1 MGYYID
7 LLDTALD
14 LHNQLSRS
22 KKLLRISSTAPD
34 IMTSKSHLFDRFV
47 VLISLS
53 SLPSLSL
60 LNQLYYIISHIL
72 RSTGKEFYDSAMKD
86 ISKIGGLSSV
96 LTGDSEFGSL
106 YLAAKQGLSVASQN
120 EVVMSLASSGVMN
133 SSNAS
138 SLVMAI
144 TLASSGAMNSSNAT
158 RLVTASALASSGA
171 MNSSNAASLVMA
183 STGILT
189 SSDSEKLKSQYLNT
203 AANNRVGDTTVSL
216 SDSEDS
222 SSQIIDG
229 VARNQMPKDVQVRAL
244 LHAPEQPQG
253 NVVDY
258 ATQPT
263 SIIKTSNNFERNSA
277 KRVEL
282 GQVEKFSF
290 SQIPGQ
296 QELVTGDGN
305 VMYCQYGCSL
315 QLGGSAIESCVY
327 DSPIDGH
334 GKSQDEFRTSSDERF
349 QRFMEMP
356 RNVLIQAYMASQ
368 DQLLCQQKETEHYS
382 DKCITMEKYI
392 ETLVAPKSENE
403 REWSLREHKLVLENK
418 TLKCRIKH
426 SYDKNLANVTENVRL
441 RKEKLKHLQTNVK
454 YSEKKRSIKATG
466 VKDYELCPY
475 SAKKRRKE
483 G

>member
-22 KKLLRISSTAPD
+22 KTLLRISSTAPD
-34 IMTSKSHLFDRFV
+34 FMTSKSHLFDRFV

-53 SLPSLSL
+53 SLSSLPL
-60 LNQLYYIISHIL
+60 LNQLYYIISHVL

-96 LTGDSEFGSL
+96 LTSDSEFGRL
-106 YLAAKQGLSVASQN
+106 YLAARQGLLVTSQN
-120 EVVMSLASSGVMN
+120 DVIMSLASSGVMN
-133 SSNAS
+133 SSNA
-138 SLVMAI
+138 
-144 TLASSGAMNSSNAT
+144 T
-158 RLVTASALASSGA
+158 
-171 MNSSNAASLVMA
+171 SLVMA

-189 SSDSEKLKSQYLNT
+189 SSDSEKLKSQYLNA

-222 SSQIIDG
+222 SPQIIDG
-229 VARNQMPKDVQVRAL
+229 VTRNQMPKDVQVRAL

-356 RNVLIQAYMASQ
+356 RNALIQAYIASQ

-403 REWSLREHKLVLENK
+403 REWSLQKHKLVLEIE
-418 TLKCRIKH
+418 TLKCRVKH

-441 RKEKLKHLQTNVK
+441 RKEKLEHLQTNVK

>member
-22 KKLLRISSTAPD
+22 KTLLRISSTAPD
-34 IMTSKSHLFDRFV
+34 FMTSKSHLFDRFV

-53 SLPSLSL
+53 SLSSLPL

-96 LTGDSEFGSL
+96 LTSDSEFGRL
-106 YLAAKQGLSVASQN
+106 YLAARQGLLVTSQN
-120 EVVMSLASSGVMN
+120 DVVMS
-133 SSNAS
+133 
-138 SLVMAI
+138 
-144 TLASSGAMNSSNAT
+144 LASSGAMNSSNAT
-158 RLVTASALASSGA
+158 SLVTASALASSGA
-171 MNSSNAASLVMA
+171 MNSSNATSLVMA

-189 SSDSEKLKSQYLNT
+189 SSDSEKLKSQYLNA

-222 SSQIIDG
+222 SPQIIDG

-334 GKSQDEFRTSSDERF
+334 GKSQDEFRTSTDERF

-356 RNVLIQAYMASQ
+356 RNALIQAYIASQ

-403 REWSLREHKLVLENK
+403 REWSLREHKLVLEIE
-418 TLKCRIKH
+418 TLKCRVKH

-475 SAKKRRKE
+475 SAKKRRRE